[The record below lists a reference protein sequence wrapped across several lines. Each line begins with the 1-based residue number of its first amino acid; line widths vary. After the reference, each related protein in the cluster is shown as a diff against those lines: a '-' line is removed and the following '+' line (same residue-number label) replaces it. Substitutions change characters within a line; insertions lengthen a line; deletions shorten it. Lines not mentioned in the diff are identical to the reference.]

1 MVKIIRSIKKM
12 QTVCR
17 QLVADGQTIAVVPTM
32 GFLHDGHLSLI
43 RSGLKKA
50 DIVITTIFVNPTQF
64 GPNEDLSRYPRDEKG
79 DIAKI
84 GSAGGQI
91 VFVPKPSDIYPADF
105 NTYVTTEKLTRLLEG
120 AVRPTHFRGV
130 TTIVAKL
137 FNIVRP
143 DVALFGMKDFQ
154 QAMVLGEM
162 ARDLDYPIK
171 IVIGPTVREA
181 DGLAM
186 SSRNKYF
193 SLEQRAEAVCLYQAL
208 REAKRLVASEVFS
221 LARIEKKMRSIILSI
236 CPTAEI
242 DYISFNLSDSFEP
255 VNKIRPG
262 TVCSLAVRLY
272 NVRLIDNLKLT

>member
-1 MVKIIRSIKKM
+1 M